1 MDSTFKQNRL
11 PIILGVTSILLP
23 YIGIIVGV
31 IGIFTSSKVIKN
43 TESTE
48 RSKWATRGRILS
60 IIGVCIQIILIILLC
75 LSIIFYYILH
85 SI

>member
-1 MDSTFKQNRL
+1 MDSTFKQSRL
-11 PIILGVTSILLP
+11 PMILGVTSILLP
-23 YIGIIVGV
+23 YIGVIVGV
-31 IGIFTSSKVIKN
+31 FGILTSSKVIKDREYIGE
-43 TESTE
+43 T
-48 RSKWATRGRILS
+48 KWASRGRILS